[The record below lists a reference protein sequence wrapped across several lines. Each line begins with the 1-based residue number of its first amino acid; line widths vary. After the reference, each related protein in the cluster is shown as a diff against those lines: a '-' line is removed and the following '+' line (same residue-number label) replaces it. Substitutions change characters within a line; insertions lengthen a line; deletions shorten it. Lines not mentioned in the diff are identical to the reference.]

1 MWADALQSC
10 HSCELLS
17 PRTACWDVCAA
28 CGTVPAGKDEFWSPE
43 CLCKSQELNWM
54 HKVSR
59 GVLTC
64 KDLEMVLICE
74 LVSLHTS
81 KQEQFHPV
89 ETAVERLQG
98 SCFVIGVLV
107 LSAFSS
113 TSMRRPLQFLAVSAS
128 VSYEVS
134 EVALWMMLSFFSL
147 LNVSL

>member
-1 MWADALQSC
+1 
-10 HSCELLS
+10 
-17 PRTACWDVCAA
+17 
-28 CGTVPAGKDEFWSPE
+28 
-43 CLCKSQELNWM
+43 M